1 MADDLKDLG
10 PRDRARVNVH
20 EDYEVEYWTRKWG
33 ISAAQLHAAVK
44 KVGVMADD
52 VAREIG
58 KARAG
63 REPHA

>member
-1 MADDLKDLG
+1 MIDDLTKPG
-10 PRDRARVNVH
+10 PRDAQRVNVH
-20 EDYEVEYWTRKWG
+20 EDYEVEYWSRKWG

-58 KARAG
+58 EARAA
-63 REPHA
+63 RELHS